1 MWWLCKASL
10 TLSLSPRFFWYASW
24 FPHNQDRPEYS
35 KCLVALSQRPTLVFF
50 RPFVLWLCAET
61 FCDMLDRSSGQLCPS
76 LVVTCFFVSLPWT
89 HVCPSGGLMLSNP
102 CAQPSFMHFVT
113 ILPGQDNL
121 LVEWDELNA
130 CWFQPHPDLSLKD
143 NLHHGRDVIPS
154 ICFSMKWV
162 DLNGNQRKGD
172 CERPAGGFRQW
183 LAAIHVPIFIDD
195 RLVKD
200 INARF
205 RLSLDINVIQRVSEN
220 RPQERKVSFLEQPD
234 HNVHSLPQ
242 YYRNLCRASRSGS
255 ENVVEIL
262 VWGRH
267 PLCTHRWM
275 TAVLLARFRPFCM
288 WIFIQCCS
296 WECPVLLFKTFLRES
311 QMVELF
317 RDPPYPQSK
326 DPQSNFFPAFE
337 ASPTQKSGKD
347 FCAEL
352 MHSTLAFWWYWIE
365 FYFCSKIEASA
376 LQKVSGHLL
385 LVIFQKKKN
394 WI

>member
-1 MWWLCKASL
+1 MPRCSLAASNFGVL
-10 TLSLSPRFFWYASW
+10 PPICFVALRWDFLRHAWPFFWAIMSKSCGNLFLCQSALNPRMSFWWIDVEQSLCTTVFYALRNHLAW
-24 FPHNQDRPEYS
+24 TRQLTRGM
-35 KCLVALSQRPTLVFF
+35 RPT
-50 RPFVLWLCAET
+50 CT
-61 FCDMLDRSSGQLCPS
+61 
-76 LVVTCFFVSLPWT
+76 T
-89 HVCPSGGLMLSNP
+89 H
-102 CAQPSFMHFVT
+102 F
-113 ILPGQDNL
+113 
-121 LVEWDELNA
+121 
-130 CWFQPHPDLSLKD
+130 
-143 NLHHGRDVIPS
+143 GRDVIPS

-162 DLNGNQRKGD
+162 DLNGNQRKAD

-195 RLVKD
+195 RPVKD

-220 RPQERKVSFLEQPD
+220 RPQEFRVSFLEQPD

-242 YYRNLCRASRSGS
+242 YYRNLCQASTSGS
-255 ENVVEIL
+255 KSVVEIF

-296 WECPVLLFKTFLRES
+296 WEFAVLLFKTFLRES

-337 ASPTQKSGKD
+337 ASPIQKSGKD

-376 LQKVSGHLL
+376 LRKVSGHLL
-385 LVIFQKKKN
+385 LVFFFKKK
-394 WI
+394 II